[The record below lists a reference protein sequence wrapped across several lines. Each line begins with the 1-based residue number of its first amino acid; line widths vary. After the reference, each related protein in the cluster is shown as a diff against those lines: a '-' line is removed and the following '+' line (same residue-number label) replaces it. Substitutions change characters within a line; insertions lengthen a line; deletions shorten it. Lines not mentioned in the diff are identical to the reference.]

1 MGLLAVMFQH
11 FVLYRGMSDM
21 LDFILTA
28 AFSFTHSCAEI
39 RNDVN
44 LFFKGHKFI
53 DSAHLLQ
60 SFEWCTGSRYWLC
73 TSTMDLRTLVHWSNR
88 DQTAIKGENRNHCTY
103 KSLMLKEKLG
113 GLMIDINIQMV
124 LIMKALFK
132 IILCHLSINDIC
144 RVFF

>member
-53 DSAHLLQ
+53 DSAHLF
-60 SFEWCTGSRYWLC
+60 S
-73 TSTMDLRTLVHWSNR
+73 STLL
-88 DQTAIKGENRNHCTY
+88 TY
-103 KSLMLKEKLG
+103 YS
-113 GLMIDINIQMV
+113 
-124 LIMKALFK
+124 
-132 IILCHLSINDIC
+132 HLSDALVAGTGCVHQQWTSEHLFTDLIETRQLSRVKIEIIALINH
-144 RVFF
+144 